1 LVKEL
6 ILVVDHAE
14 DASSDRSE
22 NFGWTKAIGS
32 VHVATIFDQLL
43 EGGDADF
50 EELVEVGADDG
61 KEFEPFKKGLGRVLS
76 LLENAMIELKPT
88 ELSI

>member
-1 LVKEL
+1 MKEL

-14 DASSDRSE
+14 DASSNGRE

-32 VHVATIFDQLL
+32 VNVATIFDQLL

-50 EELVEVGADDG
+50 EELVQVGADDG
-61 KEFEPFKKGLGRVLS
+61 EEFEPFEKGLGRVLS
-76 LLENAMIELKPT
+76 LLKNAMIELKPT
-88 ELSI
+88 EFSI

>member
-1 LVKEL
+1 VKEV

-14 DASSDRSE
+14 DASTDGGE

-32 VHVATIFDQLL
+32 VHVATIFHKLL
-43 EGGDADF
+43 KSGDANF
-50 EELVEVGADDG
+50 EELVQVRAHDG
-61 KEFEPFKKGLGRVLS
+61 KEFKPFEKGLGRVLS

>member
-1 LVKEL
+1 MKEL

-14 DASSDRSE
+14 DASSDSSE

-32 VHVATIFDQLL
+32 VNVATIFDELL

-50 EELVEVGADDG
+50 EELVQVGADDG

>member
-1 LVKEL
+1 MKEL

-14 DASSDRSE
+14 DASSNGRE

-32 VHVATIFDQLL
+32 VNVATIFDQLL

-50 EELVEVGADDG
+50 EELVQVGADDG

>member
-1 LVKEL
+1 VKEL

-14 DASSDRSE
+14 DASSDSRE

-32 VHVATIFDQLL
+32 VHVAAIFDQLL
-43 EGGDADF
+43 ESGDADF
-50 EELVEVGADDG
+50 EELVQVGTDDG

-76 LLENAMIELKPT
+76 LLKNAMIELKPT
-88 ELSI
+88 EFSI

>member
-1 LVKEL
+1 MKEL

-14 DASSDRSE
+14 DASSDSRE
-22 NFGWTKAIGS
+22 NFRWTKAIGS
-32 VHVATIFDQLL
+32 VNVATIFDELL

-50 EELVEVGADDG
+50 EELVQVGADDG